1 MLCIGSSGQLIL
13 SCCASEVVFRVALQV
28 SIMARYRMN
37 LHSASADHNILMTS
51 SLKLDLMFRNHNVV
65 IFGAKLS
72 VVVMMFF
79 DKASTDRHFICGNA
93 EKKRCE
99 CNASSVK

>member
-1 MLCIGSSGQLIL
+1 
-13 SCCASEVVFRVALQV
+13 
-28 SIMARYRMN
+28 MN

-65 IFGAKLS
+65 KFGAKLS

-79 DKASTDRHFICGNA
+79 DKASTDKDILSVAMLRKKGVNVMRHL
-93 EKKRCE
+93 
-99 CNASSVK
+99 